1 MINSSSPKSEV
12 AIPSLKSWL
21 IWSCAG
27 LFYFYEMI
35 LRASPSVMVED
46 LMRDFGVTSTALGV
60 LSSFYY
66 YSYVILQIPCG
77 IIVDRLGTPRVI
89 TFSTLLCVTGS
100 LCFAYSDALPLAQ
113 TGRFLIG
120 AGSACAFI
128 SCLKI
133 SADWF
138 LPAQFALIAGL
149 TNMMGTIGGMF
160 SGPPFAF
167 LVNNFGWRQ
176 ATVIAAY
183 VGIGLAFLCWMVIQ
197 EKHRDIS
204 ERKTTRKSHLLSDL
218 LIIIT
223 QPRLWIYAIFGGLM
237 YVPISAFCELWSV
250 PFLMKKYGITNDVA
264 SFANVMLYLGI
275 AVGSPIAVKISD
287 QIKNRHKVMSLSAL
301 LTTCMF
307 LSILYLPN
315 LPLNMMFGM
324 LFIAGAFNSGQIL
337 SFACVKE
344 SLPNEMSGTAMGFT
358 NAIVMMSGFIF
369 QPLLGKLLDFSWDG
383 TLAADGAPIYTIE
396 SYHVAILAVPVCLFF
411 SWVLLRFIRQ
421 STTIDTA
428 V

>member
-1 MINSSSPKSEV
+1 MILNSSSPSSKNSS
-12 AIPSLKSWL
+12 PSLQSWM
-21 IWSCAG
+21 IWGCAG

-77 IIVDRLGTPRVI
+77 IIVDRLGTRRVI
-89 TFSTLLCVTGS
+89 TFSTLLCVMGS
-100 LCFAYSDALPLAQ
+100 FCFAYSETLPLAQ
-113 TGRFLIG
+113 MGRFLIG

-128 SCLKI
+128 SCLKV

-138 LPAQFALIAGL
+138 PPLQFALIAGL

-160 SGPPFAF
+160 SGPPFAI

-176 ATVIAAY
+176 AMVIAAY
-183 VGIGLAFLCWMVIQ
+183 VGIGISCLCWIVIQ
-197 EKHRDIS
+197 EKNHRIS
-204 ERKTTRKSHLLSDL
+204 KKKNEQESHLLSDL
-218 LIIIT
+218 LIIIK
-223 QPRLWIYAIFGGLM
+223 QPKLWIYAIFGGLM

-250 PFLMKKYGITNDVA
+250 PFLMKKYNITNEIA
-264 SFANVMLYLGI
+264 SFANVMLYFGI
-275 AVGSPIAVKISD
+275 AVGSPIVVKISD
-287 QIKNRHKVMSLSAL
+287 QLKNRHTVMSLAAL

-307 LSILYLPN
+307 LSILYLPS
-315 LPLNMMFGM
+315 LPLILMFGI
-324 LFIAGAFNSGQIL
+324 LFVAGTFNSGQLL

-344 SLPNEMSGTAMGFT
+344 SLPNEMSGTAIGFT

-369 QPLLGKLLDFSWDG
+369 QPLLGKLLDFSWNGVLAVDG
-383 TLAADGAPIYTIE
+383 TPLYTIE
-396 SYHVAILAVPVCLFF
+396 SYQTAILAVPVCLFL
-411 SWVLLRFIRQ
+411 SWILLRFIPK
-421 STTIDTA
+421 
-428 V
+428 